1 MYRLTTMSEC
11 VYITQMIIPEQCV
24 VVDVVMKRR
33 KACYGMK
40 LDLKNGGHP
49 STLVSM
55 SHHGKRHG
63 RPIYI
68 PLWLVFSLK
77 RFCRKQAKSQSH
89 RTVEAFN

>member
-11 VYITQMIIPEQCV
+11 VYITLMIIPEQCV

-49 STLVSM
+49 S
-55 SHHGKRHG
+55 
-63 RPIYI
+63 I
-68 PLWLVFSLK
+68 PG
-77 RFCRKQAKSQSH
+77 
-89 RTVEAFN
+89 FNEPSWEKAW